1 MKVNSIIVAAG
12 KGTRM
17 GGEVP
22 KTLINLNGK
31 PCILRTAEGL
41 LPFSEKLIVVIRPQ
55 EEAAFKEALKHLPL
69 TFVYGGDTRRQS
81 VERGLNQVED
91 DCDIVLIHDGARPI
105 VNPEMVKSL
114 VEAASQ
120 TGAAI
125 PAVKVTDTLKRKE
138 NKHLETVD
146 RDNLYAVQT
155 PQAFRRETIIQAY
168 QNCADDLTDD
178 AGLVEKMGAEV
189 TLVKGDKTNMKLT
202 TQEDIGLARLYTKDW
217 QRVGMGYDVHRL
229 VTGRKLILCGVEVP
243 YEKGLDGH
251 SDADV
256 CLHALMDAMLGAAAL
271 GDIGAHFPNTD
282 GQYKGISSLVLTQK
296 VQELLANKGYFT
308 YNVDITVMAQKPK
321 LLPYIQAM
329 RDNVA
334 RALKLP
340 TDRVSVKATTT
351 EGLGFVGRGEGI
363 ACMAVCTIQSHNSN
377 N

>member
-17 GGEVP
+17 GGEIP
-22 KTLINLNGK
+22 KTLISLNGK
-31 PCILRTAEGL
+31 PCIRQAVEGL
-41 LPFSEKLIVVIRPQ
+41 LPFSHKLIVVIRPK
-55 EEAAFKEALKHLPL
+55 EEGTFKDVLGDLPL
-69 TFVYGGDTRRQS
+69 TFVHGGDTRRLS
-81 VERGLNQVED
+81 VESGLNQVEE

-105 VNPEMVKSL
+105 VNPDL
-114 VEAASQ
+114 VQRLIDAAFK

-146 RDNLYAVQT
+146 RENLYAVQT
-155 PQAFRRETIIQAY
+155 PQAFKRETIIKAY
-168 QNCADDLTDD
+168 QCCPDDLTDD

-189 TLVKGDKTNMKLT
+189 MLVKGDKTNMKLT
-202 TQEDIGLARLYTKDW
+202 TQEDIGLARLYTQDSL
-217 QRVGMGYDVHRL
+217 RVGMGYDAHRL
-229 VTGRKLILCGVEVP
+229 VEGRKLILCGVEIP

-256 CLHALMDAMLGAAAL
+256 CLHALMDAMLGACAM
-271 GDIGAHFPNTD
+271 GDIGAHFPDTD

-296 VQELLANKGYFT
+296 VQELLANKGYYA

-329 RDNVA
+329 RDKVA
-334 RALKLP
+334 RALKIP
-340 TDRVSVKATTT
+340 VERVSVKATTT